1 MAGNGHAGGLDRS
14 HERTTAALEGM
25 HPLLGSSL
33 LGVGGFRGRLQF
45 VSLRLRSNY
54 DARLPPGGFAG
65 VFPLPWFA
73 KGEA

>member
-1 MAGNGHAGGLDRS
+1 MGMRVAS
-14 HERTTAALEGM
+14 TAATNG
-25 HPLLGSSL
+25 PPPRWKACTRSSALPL
-33 LGVGGFRGRLQF
+33 LGVGGFRGRPQF
-45 VSLRLRSNY
+45 VLLRLRSNY